1 LSLTRT
7 QEQLIE
13 IEEENASMRS
23 ERAELHSL
31 LNDTA
36 QELEQ
41 HKKALAEA
49 EGATPSYYSLVLSNI
64 LWLPRNA

>member
-1 LSLTRT
+1 MRP

-49 EGATPSYYSLVLSNI
+49 EGPTPSHYSLVLSNI